1 MKALSILSELQ
12 FLESAKKAFG
22 FPILNKVRTS
32 FWIAGDTKTTPC
44 QIETGNIQIEFEN
57 KDVVSISIVPRDFL
71 EGKINV
77 GVNFKIE
84 TYPTAIAIGTILEIQ
99 KIL

>member
-1 MKALSILSELQ
+1 MKAIFILSELQ
-12 FLESAKKAFG
+12 FLGSAKKAFG

-57 KDVVSISIVPRDFL
+57 KDVINIMIIPRDFL
-71 EGKINV
+71 EGKINI
-77 GVNFKIE
+77 GTHFKIG
-84 TYPTAIAIGTILEIQ
+84 TYPTAIAIGTILEIE
-99 KIL
+99 KIV

>member
-1 MKALSILSELQ
+1 MKAIFISAELE

-22 FPILNKVRTS
+22 FPILNVIRTS

-57 KDVVSISIVPRDFL
+57 YNPISITVIPRDFL
-71 EGKINV
+71 EDKINI
-77 GVNFKIE
+77 GTHFKIGI
-84 TYPTAIAIGTILEIQ
+84 YPTAIANGTILEIE
-99 KIL
+99 KIV